1 MVAVTLR
8 SLPGIALAEMT
19 TVSPSCSSTC
29 GWSLKAMRVSA
40 ESGSPW
46 LPVERMRI
54 SSGRY
59 SSISVS
65 LIIAPS
71 GTLR

>member
-1 MVAVTLR
+1 M
-8 SLPGIALAEMT
+8 
-19 TVSPSCSSTC
+19 
-29 GWSLKAMRVSA
+29 SA
-40 ESGSPW
+40 DSGSPW
-46 LPVERMRI
+46 LPVVRMSI